1 MGNIATTEIQ
11 TFLDALG
18 ERYTRPATLYLL
30 GGSALCLLG
39 NPRRTIDIDYTFI
52 APSSDIE
59 QLTATI
65 DAIAEELR
73 LDLDVVP
80 IEEFIPLPDGSE
92 QRHRWVGQFGQVA
105 VYIYD
110 PYSIAL
116 SKLSRGFE
124 ADLQDVL
131 FLLRQKIITLPELS
145 QFVESTLPKA
155 KEFDINSSELRL
167 YFNEVRRLLQGAE
180 E

>member
-73 LDLDVVP
+73 LDLEVVP

-167 YFNEVRRLLQGAE
+167 YYNEVRRLLQGAE
-180 E
+180 G